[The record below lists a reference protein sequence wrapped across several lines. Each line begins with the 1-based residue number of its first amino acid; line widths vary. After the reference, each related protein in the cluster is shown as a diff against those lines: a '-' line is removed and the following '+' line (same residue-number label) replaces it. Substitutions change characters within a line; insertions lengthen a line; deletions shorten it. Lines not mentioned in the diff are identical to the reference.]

1 MLSMPLTRIS
11 DNGFGH
17 QNAVNSSLAMVKGLV
32 TAIGG
37 NEFPLLQISYW
48 VLWMRV
54 DARCGVRST
63 LPMPPSTTTLLQ

>member
-1 MLSMPLTRIS
+1 MGLDIRMSLL
-11 DNGFGH
+11 H
-17 QNAVNSSLAMVKGLV
+17 SSLAMVKGLV

-54 DARCGVRST
+54 DARCDVRST
-63 LPMPPSTTTLLQ
+63 LPMPSKHYNTTAVTTRD